1 MQRYAPLME
10 QLLESGLVDK
20 DPTPPYNPRDHKQT
34 AMNPILE
41 KGLIG
46 AAVLAGLVLLLPMAK
61 QSKEFINCVNNAET
75 GISNL
80 SGKQFTDLDGKGGF
94 IERPVAVHYCNGGD
108 VTKYL
113 KLTGQ

>member
-1 MQRYAPLME
+1 MQGCASFME
-10 QLLESGLVDK
+10 QLLESGLVDNA
-20 DPTPPYNPRDHKQT
+20 PTPPYNPRDQKQKT
-34 AMNPILE
+34 MNPILE
-41 KGLIG
+41 KSLIG

-75 GISNL
+75 GIINL
-80 SGKQFTDLDGKGGF
+80 SGKQFTDMDGKGGF